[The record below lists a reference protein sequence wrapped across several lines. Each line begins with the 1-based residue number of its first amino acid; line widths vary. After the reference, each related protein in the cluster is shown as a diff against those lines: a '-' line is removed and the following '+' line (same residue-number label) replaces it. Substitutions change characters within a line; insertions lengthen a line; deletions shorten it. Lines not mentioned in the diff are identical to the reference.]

1 MENRNITTKIIV
13 CSYDELNEEEKKLI
27 DAAKE
32 ATNRSYSPYS
42 RFQVG
47 AAALLSGGT
56 VITGSNQENAAYPS
70 GICAERTTL
79 FYANSQYPNLPVEAL
94 AIAAQ
99 TSGDFID
106 HPTAPCG
113 ACRQVILET
122 EERYNQPMRIYL
134 YGKKE
139 IYIVESIRSLLPLCF
154 GKKRFAGIGYG
165 KILYISKYRGQLGM
179 KNRFVHF
186 ILPSSFP
193 IFVEYI
199 RYGSA

>member
-13 CSYDELNEEEKKLI
+13 CSYDELNEKEKKLI

-56 VITGSNQENAAYPS
+56 VITGSNPD
-70 GICAERTTL
+70 
-79 FYANSQYPNLPVEAL
+79 LPVEAL

-154 GKKRFAGIGYG
+154 GK
-165 KILYISKYRGQLGM
+165 SD
-179 KNRFVHF
+179 
-186 ILPSSFP
+186 LP
-193 IFVEYI
+193 E
-199 RYGSA
+199 